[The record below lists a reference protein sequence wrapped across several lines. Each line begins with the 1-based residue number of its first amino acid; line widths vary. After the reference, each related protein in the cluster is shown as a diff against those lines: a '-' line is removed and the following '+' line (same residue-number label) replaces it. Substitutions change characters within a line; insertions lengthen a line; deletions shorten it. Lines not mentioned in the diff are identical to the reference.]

1 MNHLPA
7 SPPLRPI
14 PSVFSLESP
23 LESPLVSPL
32 ALPLAD
38 VVPRLAS
45 TCARLTALILTALLA
60 TALFPAAHAQPYP
73 NKPIRMIVPFPPGGA
88 ADLAARTV
96 VQALSNGLGQQ
107 IIIDNRGGA
116 DGAIAGNAVVSSA
129 PDGYTI
135 LFATTTGLNAAP
147 VMRKQP
153 PYDPISAFTPI
164 TMVGK
169 FGFFLFV
176 HESLPAKTVPEFLA
190 YVRANPGKVNYGTGN
205 GTSILTTAQLAL
217 VEKLDMLHVPYKGDA
232 ATTQDL
238 IAGRVQVMIGT
249 PGSAMPQVASGRLR
263 VLAALLPNR
272 SPLAPDAPTA
282 TEAGLRGLTIS
293 PWAGLFGP
301 TGLPREVVERLGREM
316 KVVAAKP
323 EIKAALDRIA
333 FEVQAS
339 SPEEMAAFLK
349 DQLEVWKKT
358 ANELGLERN

>member
-1 MNHLPA
+1 MKNLPEFSSA
-7 SPPLRPI
+7 VLRPHLTRSFALLCVLTI
-14 PSVFSLESP
+14 MVP
-23 LESPLVSPL
+23 L
-32 ALPLAD
+32 
-38 VVPRLAS
+38 
-45 TCARLTALILTALLA
+45 LTALT
-60 TALFPAAHAQPYP
+60 PAAHAQPYP
-73 NKPIRMIVPFPPGGA
+73 NKPIRLIVPFPPGGA
-88 ADLAARTV
+88 ADLAARIV
-96 VQALSNGLGQQ
+96 MQALSAGLGQQ

-116 DGAIAGNAVVSSA
+116 DGAIAGNAVVSAA

-153 PYDPISAFTPI
+153 PYDPITAFTPI

-190 YVRANPGKVNYGTGN
+190 YVRANPGKVNYASGN

-232 ATTQDL
+232 AATQDL

-293 PWAGLFGP
+293 PWGGLFGP
-301 TGLPREVVERLGREM
+301 AGLPREVVERLGREM
-316 KVVAAKP
+316 RVVAAKP
-323 EIKAALDRIA
+323 EVKTALDRIA

-339 SPEEMAAFLK
+339 TSEEMAAFLK
-349 DQLEVWKKT
+349 EQLEVWKKT
-358 ANELGLERN
+358 ADEVKLERN

>member
-1 MNHLPA
+1 MKTILT
-7 SPPLRPI
+7 
-14 PSVFSLESP
+14 SL
-23 LESPLVSPL
+23 LVTL
-32 ALPLAD
+32 ALAC
-38 VVPRLAS
+38 S
-45 TCARLTALILTALLA
+45 
-60 TALFPAAHAQPYP
+60 AAQAQAQPYP

-88 ADLAARTV
+88 ADLSARIV
-96 VQALSNGLGQQ
+96 VQALSAGLGQQ

-116 DGAIAGNAVVSSA
+116 DGAIAGNALIASQ
-129 PDGYTI
+129 PDGYTL

-153 PYDPISAFTPI
+153 PYDPLTAFTPI
-164 TMVGK
+164 SMVGK

-190 YVRANPGKVNYGTGN
+190 YVRANPGKVNYGSGN
-205 GTSILTTAQLAL
+205 GTSILSTAQLAL

-232 ATTQDL
+232 PATQDL

-249 PGSAMPQVASGRLR
+249 PGSAMPQVATGRLR

-272 SPLAPDAPTA
+272 SPLAPDTPTA
-282 TEAGLRGLTIS
+282 IEAGLRGLTIS

-301 TGLPREVVERLGREM
+301 AGLPREVVERVGREM
-316 KVVAAKP
+316 RVVAAKP
-323 EIKAALDRIA
+323 DVKTALDRIA

-349 DQLEVWKKT
+349 AQLEVWKKV
-358 ANELGLERN
+358 ADEVKLERN